1 MRVTVAAEAVVVIVV
16 VVVPASRRRVSVT
29 RALVFRVIVT
39 RVVLV
44 IRVLVLRVLVRPVA
58 AVLLLTN
65 VRAHAHDLTVRTLTS
80 PLSPNQAL
88 SGSRSRGSVPDS
100 GAVPKTN
107 NNKIEYLSLTRRTN
121 TCGEREQLSTSAMF
135 DKNLRECLTFDDVML
150 VPAYSEVLPAEV
162 DVKTRLTRNIDINVP
177 IVSAAMDS
185 VTEARSAITM
195 ARQGGIGI
203 IHKNLSIEQQAEEVD
218 RVKRAESGIILN
230 PVTVRPSQSLREAV
244 GVMREH
250 DVSGVPVVEG
260 DNPVGILTARD
271 IRFEKN
277 LDQPVSALMT
287 TELVTVTPGVK
298 TEEARELLHRHRI
311 EKLLVV
317 DGGKLVGLIT
327 IKDLLQAERNP
338 LAVKDDRG
346 RLRVG
351 AAVGPGPDREK
362 RTEAL
367 INVGVDLIVIDT
379 AHGHSKGVLDAVAA
393 TKKRFPK
400 VELVAGNIATAEA
413 ARALLDAGVDAI
425 KVGIGPGSI
434 CTTRIVAGIGVP
446 QITAIA
452 DCAEVADRADVP
464 VIADGGIKYSGEVTK
479 AIAAGASCVMI
490 GSLFAGTDEAPGEL
504 VLYQG
509 RSYKAYRGMGS
520 LGAMKRGSRDR
531 YGQAGTADEK
541 LVPEGIEGRV
551 PHRGSL
557 ASIIS
562 QLVGGL
568 RAGMGYTGSRTI
580 PELRKNGHFI
590 RITGNGLRESHV
602 HDVIITEE
610 APNYH
615 V

>member
-1 MRVTVAAEAVVVIVV
+1 
-16 VVVPASRRRVSVT
+16 
-29 RALVFRVIVT
+29 
-39 RVVLV
+39 
-44 IRVLVLRVLVRPVA
+44 
-58 AVLLLTN
+58 
-65 VRAHAHDLTVRTLTS
+65 
-80 PLSPNQAL
+80 
-88 SGSRSRGSVPDS
+88 
-100 GAVPKTN
+100 
-107 NNKIEYLSLTRRTN
+107 
-121 TCGEREQLSTSAMF
+121 MF
-135 DKNLRECLTFDDVML
+135 DRNLRECLTFDDVML
-150 VPAYSEVLPAEV
+150 VPAYSEVLPAEA
-162 DVKTRLTRNIDINVP
+162 DVRSRLTRTIELNIP

-185 VTEARSAITM
+185 VTEARSAVAM
-195 ARQGGIGI
+195 ARQGGMGI
-203 IHKNLSIEQQAEEVD
+203 IHKNLGIAEQAHEVD

-230 PVTVRPSQSLREAV
+230 PVTVRPSQSLREAL

-250 DVSGVPVVEG
+250 EISGVPVVEG
-260 DNPVGILTARD
+260 TSAVGILTSRD

-287 TELVTVTPGVK
+287 TELVTVPPGCSPE
-298 TEEARELLHRHRI
+298 TARELLHEHRI

-317 DGGKLVGLIT
+317 DAGKLVGLIT

-338 LAVKDDRG
+338 LANKDERG

-351 AAVGPGPDREK
+351 AALGPGADRIQ
-362 RTEAL
+362 RAEAL
-367 INVGVDLIVIDT
+367 LEVGVDVLVVDT
-379 AHGHSKGVLDAVAA
+379 AHGHHKGVIDAVAD
-393 TKKRFPK
+393 TKKRYPH
-400 VELVAGNIATAEA
+400 VQVVGGNIATAEA
-413 ARALLDAGVDAI
+413 AQALVDAGADAI

-452 DCAEVADRADVP
+452 DCVEIADRYDVP

-479 AIAAGASCVMI
+479 ALAAGASCVMI

-509 RSYKAYRGMGS
+509 RSYKVYRGMGS
-520 LGAMKRGSRDR
+520 LGAMKKGSRDR
-531 YGQAGTADEK
+531 YGQGGTADEK

-557 ASIIS
+557 ASILA

-568 RAGMGYTGSRTI
+568 RAGMGYTGSRTVAD
-580 PELRKNGHFI
+580 LKKSAKFI
-590 RITGNGLRESHV
+590 RISSAGLRESHV

-610 APNYH
+610 APNYR

>member
-1 MRVTVAAEAVVVIVV
+1 
-16 VVVPASRRRVSVT
+16 
-29 RALVFRVIVT
+29 
-39 RVVLV
+39 
-44 IRVLVLRVLVRPVA
+44 
-58 AVLLLTN
+58 
-65 VRAHAHDLTVRTLTS
+65 
-80 PLSPNQAL
+80 
-88 SGSRSRGSVPDS
+88 
-100 GAVPKTN
+100 
-107 NNKIEYLSLTRRTN
+107 
-121 TCGEREQLSTSAMF
+121 MF
-135 DKNLRECLTFDDVML
+135 EKKLRECLTFDDVML
-150 VPAYSEVLPAEV
+150 IPAYSEVLPTEV
-162 DVKTRLTRNIDINVP
+162 DVRSRLTKNIELNVP

-185 VTEARSAITM
+185 VTEARAAITM

-203 IHKNLSIEQQAEEVD
+203 IHKNLPVAAQAEEVD
-218 RVKRAESGIILN
+218 RVKRAESATILN
-230 PVTVRPSQSLREAV
+230 PVTVRPSLSLREAMA
-244 GVMREH
+244 VMREH
-250 DVSGVPVVEG
+250 DISGVPVTEG
-260 DNPVGILTARD
+260 DTPVGILTARD
-271 IRFEKN
+271 TRFEKN

-287 TELVTVTPGVK
+287 TELVTVAPGVK
-298 TEEARELLHRHRI
+298 PEEARQLLHKHRI

-338 LAVKDDRG
+338 LAVKDERG

-351 AAVGPGPDREK
+351 AAIGPGSDRIQ
-362 RTEAL
+362 RSEAL
-367 INVGVDLIVIDT
+367 VESGVDVLVLDT
-379 AHGHSKGVLDAVAA
+379 AHGHSKGVVEALKD
-393 TKKRFPK
+393 TRKRFPN
-400 VELVAGNIATAEA
+400 VEVVAGNIATADA
-413 ARALLDAGVDAI
+413 AQALIDAGACAI

-452 DCAEVADRADVP
+452 DCVEVAERHGVP

-509 RSYKAYRGMGS
+509 RSYKVYRGMGS
-520 LGAMKRGSRDR
+520 MGAMKRGSKDR
-531 YGQAGTADEK
+531 YGQSGTADEK

-568 RAGMGYTGSRTI
+568 RAGMGYTGSRDI
-580 PELRKNGHFI
+580 SELHSKAQFI
-590 RITGNGLRESHV
+590 RITSQGLRESHV